1 MKMNNKGL
9 FAKSRCLED
18 EMRQNIG
25 GIGYEF

>member
-1 MKMNNKGL
+1 MKMSNREL
-9 FAKSRCLED
+9 FAKSRGLQN